1 MKKAITLK
9 LSDVDLNKLNQLAE
23 QRGTTKSNLVR
34 EALAEYLSEIE
45 IKSKN
50 SFTDIASDL
59 AGIVDGT
66 KDLSV
71 NKKHLSGYGS

>member
-1 MKKAITLK
+1 MKKVITLK

-23 QRGTTKSNLVR
+23 QRGTTKSNIVR
-34 EALAEYLSEIE
+34 EALAEYLSEME

-59 AGIVDGT
+59 AGIVNGP